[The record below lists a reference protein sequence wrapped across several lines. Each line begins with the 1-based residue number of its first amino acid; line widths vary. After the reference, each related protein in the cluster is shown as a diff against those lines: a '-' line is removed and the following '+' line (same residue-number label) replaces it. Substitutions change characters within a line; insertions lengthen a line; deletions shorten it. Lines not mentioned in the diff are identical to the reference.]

1 MSYTAC
7 AAPYARVMIYGI
19 IPMPLWGVVVGF
31 FLYDLYGASRR
42 SVCPDNR
49 GAGIT
54 LMKITVWIERQLCR
68 THRRYRRRDCH
79 VFPESRGDPLGLIGP
94 YRGGTT
100 CTLVFSVVPTHQ

>member
-42 SVCPDNR
+42 SVRPGNLSTN
-49 GAGIT
+49 AT
-54 LMKITVWIERQLCR
+54 
-68 THRRYRRRDCH
+68 Y
-79 VFPESRGDPLGLIGP
+79 
-94 YRGGTT
+94 
-100 CTLVFSVVPTHQ
+100 

>member
-42 SVCPDNR
+42 SVCQTIVALILHTNGSHSPDR
-49 GAGIT
+49 TLALQDTSGAR
-54 LMKITVWIERQLCR
+54 WE
-68 THRRYRRRDCH
+68 
-79 VFPESRGDPLGLIGP
+79 GLPCI
-94 YRGGTT
+94 
-100 CTLVFSVVPTHQ
+100 S